1 MFESIKPHLAELRKR
16 LGIAVVAIIVF
27 AFVAFGFN
35 QPIIE
40 FVKAPLVGVVDGD
53 PFIGGIGIFFTTLK
67 ISIFTGFLLALP
79 VVFSQIWLF
88 VAPGLYDNEK
98 KYILPFVGISTFMF
112 LLGTAFAYW
121 VVIPLG
127 FQFLWMFAGNLVN
140 FLQTL
145 DEYIGIFTK
154 LLFGFGVAFELPV
167 ILFFLGM
174 MGLVTDKNLK
184 DFFGYAILI
193 IFVFAALLTPPDV
206 ITQLLMA
213 APLILLYGISIIIV
227 RMVNPYKEDDDDEE
241 DDEEDSESPDRREEV
256 GKQLL
261 DDVENP

>member
-1 MFESIKPHLAELRKR
+1 MFDDIKPHLIELRKR
-16 LGIAVVAIIVF
+16 LGISVATVIVF

-53 PFIGGIGIFFTTLK
+53 PFIGGIGIFFTALK
-67 ISIFTGFLLALP
+67 ISIFTGFLVALP
-79 VVFSQIWLF
+79 VVFAQLWLF
-88 VAPGLYDNEK
+88 IAPGLYDNEK
-98 KYILPFVGISTFMF
+98 KYILPFAAISTFMF

-127 FQFLWMFAGNLVN
+127 FEFLWVFAGSLVN

-145 DEYIGIFTK
+145 DEYVSIFTK
-154 LLFGFGVAFELPV
+154 ILFGFGVAFELPV
-167 ILFFLGM
+167 VLFFLGM
-174 MGLVTDKNLK
+174 LGLVTDKNLK
-184 DFFGYAILI
+184 DFFGYAVLI

-213 APLILLYGISIIIV
+213 GPLILLYGISILIV
-227 RMVNPYKEDDDDEE
+227 RMINPDKSDDDDNEDDDKPETAE
-241 DDEEDSESPDRREEV
+241 DIK
-256 GKQLL
+256 KQIT
-261 DDVENP
+261 NG

>member
-1 MFESIKPHLAELRKR
+1 MFEGIKPHLVELRKR
-16 LGIAVVAIIVF
+16 LGISVVTIIVF

-40 FVKAPLVGVVDGD
+40 FVKAPLVGVVQGD

-79 VVFSQIWLF
+79 IVFSQLWLF
-88 VAPGLYDNEK
+88 IAPGLYDNEK
-98 KYILPFVGISTFMF
+98 KYILPFAGISTFMF

-145 DEYIGIFTK
+145 DEYVGIFTK

-213 APLILLYGISIIIV
+213 GPLVLLYGISILIV
-227 RMVNPYKEDDDDEE
+227 RMVNPDKTDDDE
-241 DDEEDSESPDRREEV
+241 DNEDSEPSSEREQAK
-256 GKQLL
+256 KQLP

>member
-1 MFESIKPHLAELRKR
+1 MFEGIKPHLADLRKR
-16 LGIAVVAIIVF
+16 LGISVITVIVF
-27 AFVAFGFN
+27 AFVAFAFN

-40 FVKAPLVGVVDGD
+40 FVKAPLVGVVNGD
-53 PFIGGIGIFFTTLK
+53 PFIGGIGIFFTALK
-67 ISIFTGFLLALP
+67 ISIFTGFLFALP
-79 VVFSQIWLF
+79 VVFAQLWLF
-88 VAPGLYDNEK
+88 IAPGLYDNEK
-98 KYILPFVGISTFMF
+98 KYILPFAGISTFMF

-127 FQFLWMFAGNLVN
+127 FRFLWMFAGSLVN

-145 DEYIGIFTK
+145 DEYVSIFTK
-154 LLFGFGVAFELPV
+154 ILFGFGVAFELPV

-174 MGLVTDKNLK
+174 MGLITDKNLK
-184 DFFGYAILI
+184 DFFGYAVLI

-213 APLILLYGISIIIV
+213 GPLILLYVISIFIV
-227 RMVNPYKEDDDDEE
+227 RMVNPAKADDE
-241 DDEEDSESPDRREEV
+241 DEEEELSEASSKSESSK
-256 GKQLL
+256 KQQP